1 MIKDCLSDSVTLY
14 QGDALNILATLPDAV
29 MDAVLTDPPYSSGGV
44 TMGARQTDPAQKYQQ
59 SGTKR
64 QYPPMLGDAKDQR
77 SWTMWCTLWLGEC
90 WRVARD
96 GAPLMVFTD
105 WRQLPALSD
114 AVQAA
119 GWSWRGII
127 AWDKRSSR
135 PQIGKFRQQCEYV
148 LFATTGRFVARTR
161 PCLPG
166 LYSYPV
172 IAVHKVHLTSKP
184 VALVEDLL
192 AITAPQASVLD
203 PFMGGGS
210 VGEACIRTGR
220 KYVGMELSQEYY
232 DISRNRLTALLEA
245 EK

>member
-1 MIKDCLSDSVTLY
+1 MTKDCLSDGVTLY
-14 QGDALNILATLPDAV
+14 QGDALGILATLPDAV

-44 TMGARQTDPAQKYQQ
+44 TMGARQADPAQKYQQ

-90 WRVARD
+90 WRIARE

-119 GWSWRGII
+119 GWAWRGVI
-127 AWDKRSSR
+127 AWDKRSAR

-148 LFATTGRFVARTR
+148 LFATKGRFIAHTR
-161 PCLPG
+161 ACLPARW
-166 LYSYPV
+166 Y
-172 IAVHKVHLTSKP
+172 
-184 VALVEDLL
+184 
-192 AITAPQASVLD
+192 ITAVRKLMIQGLPMIYAWKEIVILASMAVVLI
-203 PFMGGGS
+203 GAS
-210 VGEACIRTGR
+210 L
-220 KYVGMELSQEYY
+220 KKLN
-232 DISRNRLTALLEA
+232 NRLE
-245 EK
+245 

>member
-135 PQIGKFRQQCEYV
+135 PQIGKFRQQCENV
-148 LFATTGRFVARTR
+148 LFATKGRSYPPLSAGPVF
-161 PCLPG
+161 LPG
-166 LYSYPV
+166 DRRPQG
-172 IAVHKVHLTSKP
+172 
-184 VALVEDLL
+184 
-192 AITAPQASVLD
+192 APD
-203 PFMGGGS
+203 
-210 VGEACIRTGR
+210 
-220 KYVGMELSQEYY
+220 
-232 DISRNRLTALLEA
+232 
-245 EK
+245 